1 MALIDA
7 KNDKFQPS
15 KTKIALLLEELSK
28 SSSRFLP
35 PADLYVAYEG
45 LDHIRSPEPFPD
57 RTDELR
63 ELLLS
68 AGWEVPQIEDYLLT
82 YKYNLERLELRL
94 KYCPELLE
102 AIRRFCNDLL
112 SIPDSRTE
120 EYIIYPLY
128 LVVLVTFLAFLF
140 GVNSCAGVSHFCR
153 IYNPFLQALIP
164 CFPPP
169 NRIISPDRVRYC
181 LESIPPEEVH
191 RIFQTYF
198 VKVTIDADELID
210 YQSGFLHGAVDPFF
224 RDARPKQRLETIG
237 GDGQTAEGAMRKGLF
252 TRTCKGVEIST
263 LNLCSHRVT
272 LDYEITGKK
281 NQETDAFI
289 RMLLRLNKEFKD
301 MFKRLTGAVFMC
313 DALNTRTSLTELLLS
328 LGLNFLLPVKRNAG
342 NKRLYEQCEN
352 GFNNASFEDVPDKR
366 LRPQT
371 FNVVEHGRH
380 ERYTISIL
388 PITAIED
395 LSANKHSGVQCIVR
409 KVKVSQ
415 RLIKRAPLNEADEKR
430 RQDSIKHGAMRAHPT
445 TTYYICSLPYC
456 LETFLQVLDSISS
469 YWAGVEAMHGKLDRY
484 AGNQDEIRGCSDLNY
499 LPNRIAINKML
510 LPVWSHLRQVETTKR
525 YSQPSYHPR
534 KPDASKV
541 PVSFRYV
548 QLTLNDPLNLLD
560 GLSSYL
566 KADCRLAS

>member
-1 MALIDA
+1 MTLKAPNYDQLQA
-7 KNDKFQPS
+7 KKS
-15 KTKIALLLEELSK
+15 KLAMSLESLSQ
-28 SSSRFLP
+28 SSSRSLP
-35 PADLYVAYEG
+35 PVSLYVPYDG
-45 LDHIRSPEPFPD
+45 LEHIRSPEPFPN
-57 RTDELR
+57 RTDELKER
-63 ELLLS
+63 IQS
-68 AGWEVPQIEDYLLT
+68 AGWDELQIEEYLLK
-82 YKYNLERLELRL
+82 YKHSLELLELRL
-94 KYCPELLE
+94 KYRPESLE

-128 LVVLVTFLAFLF
+128 LVILLAFLAFLF
-140 GVNSCAGVSHFCR
+140 GVTSCAGVSHFCR

-198 VKVTIDADELID
+198 VKVTIDADDLID

-272 LDYEITGKK
+272 LDYEITRKK

-301 MFKRLTGAVFMC
+301 MFKRLKGAVFMC

-395 LSANKHSGVQCIVR
+395 LSVNKHSGVQCIVR

-510 LPVWSHLRQVETTKR
+510 LPIWSHLRQIETRKK
-525 YSQPSYHPR
+525 YAQSSYHPR
-534 KPDASKV
+534 KLDASKV
-541 PVSFRYV
+541 PVSFHYV
-548 QLTLNDPLNLLD
+548 QRTMHDPLNLLD

-566 KADCRLAS
+566 LANCLLAG